1 MSTRHEANEAAIRQR
16 IDAVIEGIEGKD
28 LDTLRRSYA
37 PDVVSFDVEPPL
49 QHVGVDA
56 KLKNWER
63 AFAMLDDLHYD
74 TRELAVEAGDVV
86 AFAHCFGRLR
96 GTLADGTVTGG
107 MWVRGTFCFRK
118 VGDDWLIAHD
128 QASVP
133 LDFPTGRALTDLE
146 P

>member
-1 MSTRHEANEAAIRQR
+1 
-16 IDAVIEGIEGKD
+16 
-28 LDTLRRSYA
+28 
-37 PDVVSFDVEPPL
+37 
-49 QHVGVDA
+49 
-56 KLKNWER
+56 
-63 AFAMLDDLHYD
+63 
-74 TRELAVEAGDVV
+74 
-86 AFAHCFGRLR
+86 
-96 GTLADGTVTGG
+96 